1 MEAFGTFDKNQT
13 GKIKK
18 EDFIKALNI
27 DVSLKEKGLEKV
39 IDDLTK
45 DDLVD
50 YNKFLELMNK

>member
-18 EDFIKALNI
+18 EDFTKALNI
-27 DVSLKEKGLEKV
+27 DISLKEKGLEKV